1 MSSLAEVLGQM
12 NGAVTTMPPEA
23 LHLWLPGLKT
33 PTGWV
38 DATAAATA
46 PVARMLVRRAGV
58 AGPWDAC
65 ELLNLYRVPGLISTD
80 TVLDNADRALRDGGA
95 TDIHTY
101 RRDDVPTAIDGL
113 LAVRV
118 SGHLAVGSRAVEAV
132 YNYYAINTPVGAA
145 LIEQAAV
152 VGADAPAALVVEVEC
167 LAESVYESLLISLHS
182 AVPAPSAAPSGL
194 AATGDALAGTT
205 QAGHLTTSAT
215 VENRP
220 QTVNPGTADAAEKAL
235 GLAGGVAGLR
245 R

>member
-80 TVLDNADRALRDGGA
+80 TVLDNA
-95 TDIHTY
+95 
-101 RRDDVPTAIDGL
+101 DVPTAIDGL